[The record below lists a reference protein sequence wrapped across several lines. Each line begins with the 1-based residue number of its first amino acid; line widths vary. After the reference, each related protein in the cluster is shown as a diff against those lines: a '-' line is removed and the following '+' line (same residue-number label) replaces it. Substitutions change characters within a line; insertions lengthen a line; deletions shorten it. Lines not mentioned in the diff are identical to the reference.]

1 MENHVLLL
9 GLDPN
14 FAWALKKIMENFG
27 YSLEHVYTLAEA
39 KIRMERFSYKFFLL
53 DGLKAEEIESFL
65 LMKAPED
72 KVIIFDFLPA
82 GLPTD
87 NITILSKAA
96 PLLTLVES
104 LKKRLF

>member
-1 MENHVLLL
+1 MENRALLL
-9 GLDPN
+9 GRDPN
-14 FAWALKKIMENFG
+14 FAWALKKIMENLG
-27 YSLEHVYTLAEA
+27 YSLEHVYTLPEA
-39 KIRMERFSYKFFLL
+39 KFRMERSSYALFIL
-53 DGLKAEEIESFL
+53 DGLREEEIESFL

-72 KVIIFDFLPA
+72 KVIIFDFLPP
-82 GLPTD
+82 GFPTD